1 MSDERGTRG
10 FTALGP
16 GREFDA
22 IRRMIERWGERA
34 LGIGDDGAVVGLPRG
49 DNLVVSVDAAVED
62 VHFRRRWLTP
72 REVGYRA
79 AASALSDLAA
89 MGASPVGILLAIALP
104 DAWRPELMEVAEGVG
119 EVAGRWR
126 APILGGNLT
135 RGSELSITTTV
146 LGSVYRPLTRSGV
159 RPGDRL
165 YVTGR
170 LGGSGAALR
179 ALLASAQP
187 DPRHREKFARPQ
199 PRLLEAHWLAAMGV
213 TAAIDV
219 SDGLVADLGHMAA
232 ASGVR
237 IELDLDHLPVADGVK
252 PIDAAASGEEY
263 ELIVSAPQPLN
274 LEAFVAK
281 FRLPL
286 TPVAHAIAGDAG
298 IEVRQKGRRVANPS
312 GHDHFSS

>member
-1 MSDERGTRG
+1 MV
-10 FTALGP
+10 A
-16 GREFDA
+16 
-22 IRRMIERWGERA
+22 RWGDRA
-34 LGIGDDGAVVGLPRG
+34 HGIGDDAATLELPRG
-49 DNLVVSVDAAVED
+49 DALVASVDSAVED
-62 VHFRRRWLTP
+62 VHFRRGWLTA
-72 REVGYRA
+72 REIGHRA
-79 AASALSDLAA
+79 AAAALSDLAA
-89 MGASPVGILLAIALP
+89 MGASPVGMLLAIALP
-104 DAWRPELMEVAEGVG
+104 DAWRPELMEVADGVG

-135 RGSELSITTTV
+135 KGSELSITTTV

-170 LGGSGAALR
+170 LGGAGAALR

-187 DPRHREKFARPQ
+187 DLRHREKFARPQ
-199 PRLLEAHWLAAMGV
+199 PRVFEAQWLAAMGA

-219 SDGLVADLGHMAA
+219 SDGLVADFGHLAA

-274 LEAFVAK
+274 LEAFIAK

-286 TPVAHAIAGDAG
+286 TPVARAVAGDAAV
-298 IEVRQKGRRVANPS
+298 EVRQKGRRVANPS